1 MKELQQLLDGRLLSD
16 WAYLVLA
23 VIGMAFLSI
32 IISFL

>member
-1 MKELQQLLDGRLLSD
+1 MKEPQQLLDGRLLSD
-16 WAYLVLA
+16 SAYLVIA